1 MRRNSPGHDGWYVA
15 ANKKFEALDVVQ
27 QFELGYEKG
36 NALEY
41 LLRAGKKPGEPEK
54 KDLEKAIFYLQE
66 RINIIDRITTNEHLT
81 SEHELGDLGKPS
93 ERDYDKYIAK

>member
-1 MRRNSPGHDGWYVA
+1 MRRNSPGHDGWYIA
-15 ANKKFEALDVVQ
+15 ANKEFEALDVVQ

-54 KDLEKAIFYLQE
+54 KDLKKAIFYLQE
-66 RINIIDRITTNEHLT
+66 RINIIDRTTTN
-81 SEHELGDLGKPS
+81 EHELGDLGKPS

>member
-41 LLRAGKKPGEPEK
+41 LLRAGKKTRRAGKEGSRESHI
-54 KDLEKAIFYLQE
+54 L
-66 RINIIDRITTNEHLT
+66 LT
-81 SEHELGDLGKPS
+81 GTHQH
-93 ERDYDKYIAK
+93 Y